1 VRINLVGTAE
11 RLLSARLAARV
22 MPIARI
28 ADDIVNGVDDRAVSQ
43 RIAIVTFAVRIVS
56 AVIAYFSQVLLAR
69 WMGDF
74 EYGIFVVVWVG
85 AVIVGSLTCL
95 GFGTAVIRLVPEYMV
110 KRENEL
116 LSGVVVGSWLYGFT
130 ASTFFAV
137 LGIAGLYYFA
147 DSFSNYYLL
156 PLYLGAITLP
166 MLALGEVNEGV
177 SRGFSWADLS
187 LWPTYIVRPLLIIVF
202 MWLAVKLGF
211 APDAV
216 TAMGASIVG
225 TYLTTVGQLIIL
237 HLRIRRVVQA
247 PSRRYKPWFWVS
259 IALPIF
265 VVEGFFNLLTNVD
278 ILVVGWMM
286 TPDKVAIYFA
296 TVKTLALVHFVYFAV
311 RAGGAQRFS
320 AYHAAGDHARL
331 AAFTRDTLHWTFWP
345 SLAMII
351 LILLL
356 GKPLLQLFGS
366 SFTEGYPLLF
376 VLSIGLLFRAAIG
389 PAETLLI
396 MAGQQGICAAVYTA
410 TFILNLTLNISLIP
424 AYGLMGAAAATAT
437 ALVLEALVLYYITY
451 TRLGISCSIL
461 TALRAP
467 RPPAGAEAEAR

>member
-1 VRINLVGTAE
+1 VRINLVAMAGRILGA
-11 RLLSARLAARV
+11 RGAARL
-22 MPIARI
+22 MPLVRI
-28 ADDIVNGVDDRAVSQ
+28 ADGIVNGADDRAVSQ

-56 AVIAYFSQVLLAR
+56 AAIAYFSQVLLAR

-74 EYGIFVVVWVG
+74 QYGIFVVVWVG
-85 AVIVGSLTCL
+85 AVIIGSLACL
-95 GFGTAVIRLVPEYMV
+95 GFGTAAVRLVPEYMV

-116 LSGVVVGSWLYGFT
+116 VGGVVVGSWVYGLL
-130 ASTFFAV
+130 ASTFLAV
-137 LGIAGLYYFA
+137 IGIAGLYYFA
-147 DSFSNYYLL
+147 DSFSDYYLL

-202 MWLAVKLGF
+202 MWLAVRLGF
-211 APDAV
+211 AADAV

-225 TYLTTVGQLIIL
+225 TYLTTVGQLVIL
-237 HLRIRRVVQA
+237 HFRVRRAVPA
-247 PSRRYKPWFWVS
+247 ATRRYRPWFWVS

-286 TPDKVAIYFA
+286 TPDRVAVYFA

-320 AYHAAGDHARL
+320 AYHAAGDRARL

-345 SLAMII
+345 SLAMIA
-351 LILLL
+351 LILVL
-356 GKPLLQLFGS
+356 GRPLLQLFGS

-410 TFILNLTLNISLIP
+410 TFVLNVALNISLIP
-424 AYGLMGAAAATAT
+424 AYGLMGAAAATAA
-437 ALVLEALVLYYITY
+437 ALVLEALVLYYVTY
-451 TRLGISCSIL
+451 TRLGISCSII
-461 TALRAP
+461 AAFRASP
-467 RPPAGAEAEAR
+467 VTGGAEAEAG